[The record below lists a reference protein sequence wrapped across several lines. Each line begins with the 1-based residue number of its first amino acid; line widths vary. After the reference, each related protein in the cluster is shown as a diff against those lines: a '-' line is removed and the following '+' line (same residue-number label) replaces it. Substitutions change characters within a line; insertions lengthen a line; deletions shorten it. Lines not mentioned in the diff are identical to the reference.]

1 VTPSAVHIVDFKM
14 NHIHYS
20 VNWRRPQLFSDPFM
34 PRITAER
41 MRDRRDSIVNAARK
55 VFSDKGYDSASISE
69 IARQANSSDGLI
81 YRYFDGK
88 RDLLFAALDDFYAE
102 VLQEG
107 ERAIKDAKGFEA
119 KLEGLLRSHIGV
131 FAEDAGMCRLF
142 ISEVRNLDEYVGSNF
157 QALNKRYTK
166 LLSAVLDL
174 GAAEGVLPAGADRRV
189 VRDMIFGGIEHI
201 AWRHLSAGQ
210 KIDVQALSKQVAVII
225 LKGITAL

>member
-1 VTPSAVHIVDFKM
+1 LAHAAAIPVTI
-14 NHIHYS
+14 
-20 VNWRRPQLFSDPFM
+20 M

-55 VFSDKGYDSASISE
+55 VFSEKGYDAASISE
-69 IARQANSSDGLI
+69 IARQANASDGLL

-88 RDLLFAALDDFYAE
+88 RDLLFAALDDFYTE
-102 VLQEG
+102 VLQES

-119 KLEGLLRSHIGV
+119 KFSGLIESHIGI
-131 FAEDAGMCRLF
+131 FSEDAGMCRLF

-166 LLSAVLDL
+166 LLSVVLDL
-174 GAAEGVLPAGADRRV
+174 GVAEGVLSANADRRV
-189 VRDMIFGGIEHI
+189 IRDMVFGGIEHI
-201 AWRHLSAGQ
+201 AWRHISAGQ
-210 KIDVQALSKQVAVII
+210 RIDVPALAKQVAAII

>member
-1 VTPSAVHIVDFKM
+1 
-14 NHIHYS
+14 
-20 VNWRRPQLFSDPFM
+20 M

-55 VFSDKGYDSASISE
+55 VFSEKGYDSASISE
-69 IARQANSSDGLI
+69 IARAAGASDGLL

-88 RDLLFAALDDFYAE
+88 RDLLFAALDDFYTE

-119 KLEGLLRSHIGV
+119 KFSSLIESHIGI

-174 GAAEGVLPAGADRRV
+174 GVAEGVLSANADRRV
-189 VRDMIFGGIEHI
+189 IRDMVFGGIEHI
-201 AWRHLSAGQ
+201 AWRHISAGQ
-210 KIDVQALSKQVAVII
+210 RIDVPALSNQVAAII

>member
-1 VTPSAVHIVDFKM
+1 
-14 NHIHYS
+14 
-20 VNWRRPQLFSDPFM
+20 M

-69 IARQANSSDGLI
+69 IAREAGASDGLL

-102 VLQEG
+102 VLREA
-107 ERAIKDAKGFEA
+107 ENAIKEAKGFEA
-119 KLEGLLRSHIGV
+119 KLYNLIESHIGI

-157 QALNKRYTK
+157 QALNRRYAK
-166 LLSAVLDL
+166 LLTPVLDL
-174 GAAEGVLPAGADRRV
+174 GVAEGILSPNADRRV
-189 VRDMIFGGIEHI
+189 IRDMVFGGIEHI
-201 AWRHLSAGQ
+201 AWRHISAGQ
-210 KIDVQALSKQVAVII
+210 RIEAPALARQVAAII

>member
-1 VTPSAVHIVDFKM
+1 
-14 NHIHYS
+14 
-20 VNWRRPQLFSDPFM
+20 M

-69 IARQANSSDGLI
+69 IAREAGASDGLL

-102 VLQEG
+102 VLREA
-107 ERAIKDAKGFEA
+107 ENAIKEAKGFEA
-119 KLEGLLRSHIGV
+119 KLYNLIESHIGI

-157 QALNKRYTK
+157 QALNRRYAK
-166 LLSAVLDL
+166 LLTPVLDL
-174 GAAEGVLPAGADRRV
+174 GVAEGVLSPNADRRII
-189 VRDMIFGGIEHI
+189 RDMVFGGIEHI
-201 AWRHLSAGQ
+201 AWRHISAGQ
-210 KIDVQALSKQVAVII
+210 RIEAPALARQVAAII

>member
-1 VTPSAVHIVDFKM
+1 
-14 NHIHYS
+14 
-20 VNWRRPQLFSDPFM
+20 M

-55 VFSDKGYDSASISE
+55 VFSDKGYDSASIAE
-69 IARQANSSDGLI
+69 IAREAGASDGLL

-102 VLQEG
+102 VLREA
-107 ERAIKDAKGFEA
+107 ENAIKEAKGFEA
-119 KLEGLLRSHIGV
+119 KLYNLIESHIGI

-157 QALNKRYTK
+157 QALNRRYAK
-166 LLSAVLDL
+166 LLTPVLDL
-174 GAAEGVLPAGADRRV
+174 GVAEGVLSPNADRRV
-189 VRDMIFGGIEHI
+189 IRDMVFGGIEHI
-201 AWRHLSAGQ
+201 AWRHISAGQ
-210 KIDVQALSKQVAVII
+210 RIEAPALALQVAAII